1 MNYFI
6 EFNKWDQ
13 DAQSKY
19 WLTLGFLTALSYNS
33 ETGSLI
39 ENKTNERLVFSLSQ
53 RGLKR
58 FRMLNRIHNILEKA
72 KYSQELKP
80 KTAKGGIRAG
90 QGRPLKHP
98 WNSIEVNGH
107 FQVLTVNASSLT
119 SWANKRFSPKRF
131 VSHVEYEKNKKIGY
145 KIERVE

>member
-13 DAQSKY
+13 DTQSKY

-39 ENKTNERLVFSLSQ
+39 ESKTNEKLVFSLSS

-58 FRMLNRIHNILEKA
+58 FRKLNKVYNILDKA
-72 KYSQELKP
+72 KCSQELMVK
-80 KTAKGGIRAG
+80 KSKGGIRVG

-107 FQVLTVNASSLT
+107 FQVLTVNASPLT
-119 SWANKRFSPKRF
+119 SWANKKFSPKRF
-131 VSHVEYEKNKKIGY
+131 VSHIEYEKNKKIGY